1 MMLRPASCSKVRNV
15 YRGCLCD
22 ISPVDQPFDYLL
34 EKMEGEHQQAKSKSF
49 PHRGDQKRLVLV
61 SFSQLAYSPIIMT
74 LVMTSALI
82 SANAIVQYW
91 TLYSLS
97 RSMS

>member
-1 MMLRPASCSKVRNV
+1 
-15 YRGCLCD
+15 
-22 ISPVDQPFDYLL
+22 
-34 EKMEGEHQQAKSKSF
+34 
-49 PHRGDQKRLVLV
+49 
-61 SFSQLAYSPIIMT
+61 MT